1 MSVGDLPEMHVAA
14 AVLARARLI
23 GSIGWAVIFTAFVSW
38 EAVGLMVGHGWPTL
52 SHVTR
57 AVTRSPVGRWVLFG
71 AWLWLGWNLFI
82 RGWQFFLRGPLAEGP
97 RPGRAG
103 SGVRETLAEFLVL
116 GATLSLAVAG
126 MTRHGGRDAEQ
137 PFARRPVG
145 LGALL
150 LGILLVRRAAMWSWS
165 ASSACLCWWP
175 EAIHRIC
182 CGARPQAARSWPSV
196 WSLPDSWSCRWWTR
210 GSLASAA
217 GARLRL
223 ADCPHAR
230 PPRSAST
237 RSRPVRRRAW

>member
-1 MSVGDLPEMHVAA
+1 MSVGDLPEMHAAA

-23 GSIGWAVIFTAFVSW
+23 GSIGWVVIFAAFVSW

-71 AWLWLGWNLFI
+71 AWLWLGWHLFI

-126 MTRHGGRDAEQ
+126 MTRHGGRHAGQ

-150 LGILLVRRAAMWSWS
+150 LGILLV
-165 ASSACLCWWP
+165 
-175 EAIHRIC
+175 
-182 CGARPQAARSWPSV
+182 
-196 WSLPDSWSCRWWTR
+196 
-210 GSLASAA
+210 AA
-217 GARLRL
+217 GCYVVLVGFVGLFVLVAGSDPSHLLRGAASGGAVLAFGVVAPGFLVLSLVDAAIARLRGG
-223 ADCPHAR
+223 
-230 PPRSAST
+230 RSAAA
-237 RSRPVRRRAW
+237 R